1 MKNFL
6 RFAREGP
13 EDGRKLF
20 WKRSRLKSQMK
31 YADKIGAA
39 HTLILGSSEL
49 ENGRGVLRRMADGE
63 QREVGFSD
71 AETLAKEL
79 LG

>member
-1 MKNFL
+1 
-6 RFAREGP
+6 
-13 EDGRKLF
+13 
-20 WKRSRLKSQMK
+20 MK

-49 ENGRGVLRRMADGE
+49 ETGRGVLRRMADGE